1 MVQDFHSHQ
10 ANKTGQC
17 LSKPIADPNAPK
29 KSVASTPQN
38 KCNRTYISVGDSN
51 SGDKGGTVDYSALY
65 MSSPCPISL
74 SNISTFFTDKKRHII
89 LTTSQINT
97 GHTMPNVVD
106 NNNTTDAKGDICAK
120 GRDMIPLT

>member
-10 ANKTGQC
+10 ANKTGQS

-29 KSVASTPQN
+29 KGVASTPQN

-65 MSSPCPISL
+65 MSSP
-74 SNISTFFTDKKRHII
+74 
-89 LTTSQINT
+89 TSQINT